1 MGYFLLHRRFFEHP
15 LWTEK
20 REFSKAEA
28 WIDLIEQA
36 RWKDDE
42 TSIMHNGQ
50 IVKWGRGQLVASV
63 RFLRDRWKWRSNN
76 KVTRFLDLLEK
87 ENMIR
92 YDKRTAIGRI
102 TICKYDAY
110 QFKENGGEDTNGTRT
125 GQAEDKTGNKGNNGK
140 EGKIPSLSEV
150 KAYFK
155 ENGYSSELGEK
166 AYNYY
171 QESVNGGSKKMWR
184 DGRGQP
190 IKNWKMKMRSVWFKE
205 ENKAQENTPPPGFP
219 KK

>member
-36 RWKDDE
+36 RWKDEE
-42 TSIMHNGQ
+42 TSLMHNGQ

-92 YDKRTAIGRI
+92 YDKRTVIGRI
-102 TICKYDAY
+102 TICKYDTY
-110 QFKENGGEDTNGTRT
+110 QLKENEGEDTNGTRT
-125 GQAEDKTGNKGNNGK
+125 GQAEDETGIKGNNGK

-150 KAYFK
+150 KSFFK
-155 ENGYSSELGEK
+155 ENGYSIESAER

-171 QESVNGGSKKMWR
+171 QESINGTKKRIWR
-184 DGRGQP
+184 DGRGNEVR
-190 IKNWKMKMRSVWFKE
+190 NWKQKMRSVWFKE
-205 ENKAQENTPPPGFP
+205 ENKLQQNTPPPGFP
-219 KK
+219 TK